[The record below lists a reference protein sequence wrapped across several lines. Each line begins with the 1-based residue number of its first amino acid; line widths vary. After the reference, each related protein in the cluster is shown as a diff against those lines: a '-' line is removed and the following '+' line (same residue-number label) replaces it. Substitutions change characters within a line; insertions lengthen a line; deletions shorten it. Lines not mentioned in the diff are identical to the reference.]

1 MNTSRRF
8 HSPDLRLAAMTGRNE
23 LEAVKISYISYP
35 ETCIGDH
42 LLGLGLWWAEQGRQ
56 AAEGTLQQMRSN
68 LTSDKRGL
76 IWNTRRARAAGQVD
90 QQREVFG
97 LEHTQDPGA
106 KQVDQRPEGFNLEN
120 VQGLSSGQRP
130 EGFGSEGRRA
140 QAAVLVLDAGIVST
154 RSFTAR

>member
-42 LLGLGLWWAEQGRQ
+42 LLGLGLWWAEQGRR
-56 AAEGTLQQMRSN
+56 EG
-68 LTSDKRGL
+68 
-76 IWNTRRARAAGQVD
+76 
-90 QQREVFG
+90 FG
-97 LEHTQDPGA
+97 LEHTQDSGA
-106 KQVDQRPEGFNLEN
+106 EKQVDQRPEGFNLEN